1 MTFWA
6 SSIKKPG
13 SLQKIPP
20 DIPGR
25 PNKED
30 KSGETRTD
38 DSPNCI
44 QTCYIITEKS
54 NNNVR
59 TQSILKS
66 DSMLMCLTKSFILHF
81 RLIVLR
87 DIIFYQIVLLYLTNF
102 SSFSRAIDANT
113 DWLVFYQHLKQ
124 SRIEIGLR
132 AWKCQLSR
140 NRVID
145 ETDIN
150 QVEWRD
156 TGLSA
161 FTSTLRFCPTEIPE
175 VLSHTPVSDQG
186 LDSVGGTGMDC
197 WPRGCR
203 WIRTNWER
211 VGFLSVC
218 SLGFLLLPF
227 ALSALLLPRL
237 ARKVIGRL
245 FASLSGTKWA
255 ALPVDC
261 CYLSSDK
268 ET

>member
-1 MTFWA
+1 MSYKIVYFA
-6 SSIKKPG
+6 VSSA
-13 SLQKIPP
+13 
-20 DIPGR
+20 
-25 PNKED
+25 E
-30 KSGETRTD
+30 
-38 DSPNCI
+38 
-44 QTCYIITEKS
+44 
-54 NNNVR
+54 
-59 TQSILKS
+59 
-66 DSMLMCLTKSFILHF
+66 
-81 RLIVLR
+81 
-87 DIIFYQIVLLYLTNF
+87 DIIFYQIVLLYLSSF
-102 SSFSRAIDANT
+102 SSFPLDIDTNT
-113 DWLVFYQHLKQ
+113 GWLVFYQHLKAEQ
-124 SRIEIGLR
+124 NRDR
-132 AWKCQLSR
+132 VAWKCQFSR

-150 QVEWRD
+150 QAEWRD

-161 FTSTLRFCPTEIPE
+161 FTSTLRFCSAEIPE

-186 LDSVGGTGMDC
+186 LDSVGGAGMDC

-218 SLGFLLLPF
+218 SLAFPSLPF
-227 ALSALLLPRL
+227 ALSASLLPRL